1 MTASKPQ
8 RRMWR
13 LTAAAVAAC
22 VALTA
27 CENKNEKRQQEAM
40 AKMASSKP
48 TVSVLTVYPA
58 NILLENNLA
67 GRIESVRTTDVVPQ
81 ITGMVKRRLFDEGAF
96 VRAGQPLYQIDDAS
110 YAANLQSAEAALL
123 TAQAALAKAQAD
135 VARYRPLVE
144 ADAISRQEWDA
155 AVAAERSAH
164 AQIKSAEAAI
174 HAAQVNV
181 RHSQIVAPISG
192 EIGQSLVAEGA
203 LVNANSTKMA
213 TIRQNDPMYVNITQS
228 ATDFIKLKQQLMSGE
243 KVRNSVVEVSI
254 MLEDGTEYPYKGR
267 LLFADSKVDKATG
280 QMTVRGQIPNP
291 DSLLMDGL
299 YVRVKLPLAGIL
311 DAFLVPQSAV
321 TRGKTDT
328 VMIVNSEGKME
339 PRTVKIGGEKSGN
352 WVITEGLQAGDK
364 VVMDGTMV
372 AAMRNAEKVETK
384 EWQPP
389 EDQAALYARP
399 MPASDAEEAPAEDGA
414 PATGVVP
421 MEQRG
426 IGIRTV
432 PSLSQPEQEAEA
444 SAAQ

>member
-1 MTASKPQ
+1 
-8 RRMWR
+8 
-13 LTAAAVAAC
+13 
-22 VALTA
+22 
-27 CENKNEKRQQEAM
+27 
-40 AKMASSKP
+40 
-48 TVSVLTVYPA
+48 
-58 NILLENNLA
+58 
-67 GRIESVRTTDVVPQ
+67 
-81 ITGMVKRRLFDEGAF
+81 
-96 VRAGQPLYQIDDAS
+96 
-110 YAANLQSAEAALL
+110 
-123 TAQAALAKAQAD
+123 
-135 VARYRPLVE
+135 
-144 ADAISRQEWDA
+144 
-155 AVAAERSAH
+155 
-164 AQIKSAEAAI
+164 
-174 HAAQVNV
+174 
-181 RHSQIVAPISG
+181 
-192 EIGQSLVAEGA
+192 
-203 LVNANSTKMA
+203 
-213 TIRQNDPMYVNITQS
+213 
-228 ATDFIKLKQQLMSGE
+228 
-243 KVRNSVVEVSI
+243 
-254 MLEDGTEYPYKGR
+254 
-267 LLFADSKVDKATG
+267 
-280 QMTVRGQIPNP
+280 
-291 DSLLMDGL
+291 MDGL